1 MAQALGYADLSMDR
15 VDSVLSHN
23 GELLVSLSENHA
35 RACIAFIEMVRVAQ
49 SWPTNRTP
57 LVARLWPLAKGLWIT
72 LRILFAHIRLFE
84 LSRVVVLNASAQTW
98 EQSADGSFLFRFAR

>member
-49 SWPTNRTP
+49 S
-57 LVARLWPLAKGLWIT
+57 
-72 LRILFAHIRLFE
+72 
-84 LSRVVVLNASAQTW
+84 
-98 EQSADGSFLFRFAR
+98 